1 MTIKMT
7 SALLVFGAVALCLR
21 AGDFYPPPP
30 TNAIVL
36 NFSSGIP
43 ETIKDSFRDDFWR
56 CLTPA
61 ATESVRTKLKFYH
74 REAEPTNY
82 FRLANFWQPYEE
94 TSVITNR
101 LGFYLPNEGV
111 YSNGIFT
118 IDISYT
124 FATNFQHQIDSTAA
138 YSNEI
143 AAAYAFI
150 ASLSPTNLQNMSTNQ
165 LLSMELWKQVPPGQ
179 TPIPQKRWEKA
190 VRNYKQTIYFPPPR
204 VAFHVWDCGPTNNP
218 PYLWCRVPIID
229 AWNEVSYRPML
240 YFQNQWWF
248 TQWYCF
254 PEEQQ
259 W

>member
-1 MTIKMT
+1 MKTRFCL
-7 SALLVFGAVALCLR
+7 SLAALALFASWAH
-21 AGDFYPPPP
+21 AGDFYPLPS

-36 NFSSGIP
+36 NFASEIP
-43 ETIKDSFRDDFWR
+43 ESIKDSISRDYQS
-56 CLTPA
+56 CIMA
-61 ATESVRTKLKFYH
+61 SVSDIELYH
-74 REAEPTNY
+74 RDRDPSNHVS
-82 FRLANFWQPYEE
+82 LAGFWQPYEE

-101 LGFYLPNEGV
+101 LGFYLPTEGV
-111 YSNGIFT
+111 YSNGILT

-143 AAAYAFI
+143 AAAYTFI
-150 ASLSPTNLQNMSTNQ
+150 ESLSPTNLQTMSANE
-165 LLSMELWKQVPPGQ
+165 LLSMELWKQAPPGQ
-179 TPIPQKRWEKA
+179 TPIPQKQLASA
-190 VRNYKQTIYFPPPR
+190 VNIDRQTVYFPPPR

-218 PYLWCRVPIID
+218 PYLWCRAPIINQ
-229 AWNEVSYRPML
+229 WNRVDYRAMI

>member
-1 MTIKMT
+1 MATFALFAQ
-7 SALLVFGAVALCLR
+7 SAQ
-21 AGDFYPPPP
+21 AGDFYPLPS

-36 NFSSGIP
+36 NFASEIP
-43 ETIKDSFRDDFWR
+43 EPIKDSISRDYQS
-56 CLTPA
+56 CIMA
-61 ATESVRTKLKFYH
+61 SMTELKFHH
-74 REAEPTNY
+74 RDNDPTNHL
-82 FRLANFWQPYEE
+82 RLAYFWQPYEE

-101 LGFYLPNEGV
+101 LGFYLPHEGV
-111 YSNGIFT
+111 YSNDIFS

-150 ASLSPTNLQNMSTNQ
+150 ASLSPTNLQTMSANE
-165 LLSMELWKQVPPGQ
+165 LLSMELWKQTPPGQ
-179 TPIPQKRWEKA
+179 TPIPQKELASA
-190 VRNYKQTIYFPPPR
+190 VNIDRQTTYFPPPR

-218 PYLWCRVPIID
+218 PYLWCKVPIID
-229 AWNEVSYRPML
+229 AWNDVSDRAML
-240 YFQNQWWF
+240 YFQNKWWF

-254 PEEQQ
+254 PDEQQ

>member
-1 MTIKMT
+1 MNGK
-7 SALLVFGAVALCLR
+7 SSVALAMFAMMAQSLC
-21 AGDFYPPPP
+21 ADYYSPFPA
-30 TNAIVL
+30 TNTVAL
-36 NFSSGIP
+36 HFDSGIP
-43 ETIKDSFRDDFWR
+43 EAVQNSISADYLT
-56 CLTPA
+56 CLIA
-61 ATESVRTKLKFYH
+61 SRTKLKLH
-74 REAEPTNY
+74 HEDNNPSNY
-82 FRLANFWQPYEE
+82 YRLAKFWQPYEA

-101 LGFYLPNEGV
+101 LGFYLPTEGV
-111 YSNGIFT
+111 YSNGILT

-150 ASLSPTNLQNMSTNQ
+150 ASLSPTNLQAMSANE
-165 LLSMELWKQVPPGQ
+165 LLSMELWKQAPPGQ
-179 TPIPQKRWEKA
+179 TPIPQKQLASA
-190 VRNYKQTIYFPPPR
+190 VNSDRQTSYFPPPR

-218 PYLWCRVPIID
+218 PYLWCRVPIINH
-229 AWNEVSYRPML
+229 WNRVSYRPML

-254 PEEQQ
+254 PDEQQ

>member
-1 MTIKMT
+1 MKVSFCLPLATFALFAP
-7 SALLVFGAVALCLR
+7 SAHTGTY
-21 AGDFYPPPP
+21 YPLPS

-36 NFSSGIP
+36 NFASEIS
-43 ETIKDSFRDDFWR
+43 ESIKDSISRDYQS
-56 CLTPA
+56 CIMA
-61 ATESVRTKLKFYH
+61 SMAELKFHH
-74 REAEPTNY
+74 RDNDPTNHL
-82 FRLANFWQPYEE
+82 RLAYFWQPYEE

-101 LGFYLPNEGV
+101 LGFYLPHEGV
-111 YSNGIFT
+111 YSNGILT

>member
-1 MTIKMT
+1 MTIKRT
-7 SALLVFGAVALCLR
+7 SASLVFGAIALCLR

-36 NFSSGIP
+36 NFNSGIP
-43 ETIKDSFRDDFWR
+43 ETIKDSFRKDFWR

-61 ATESVRTKLKFYH
+61 ATESVATKLKFYH
-74 REAEPTNY
+74 RDGEPTNY

-101 LGFYLPNEGV
+101 LGFYLPTAGV

-124 FATNFQHQIDSTAA
+124 FATNYQHHIDSTAA

-150 ASLSPTNLQNMSTNQ
+150 ASLSPTNLQTMSANE
-165 LLSMELWKQVPPGQ
+165 LLSMELWKQTPPGQ
-179 TPIPQKRWEKA
+179 TPIPQKQLASA
-190 VRNYKQTIYFPPPR
+190 VNSDRQTTYFPPPR
-204 VAFHVWDCGPTNNP
+204 VAFHVWDCGPASNP
-218 PYLWCRVPIID
+218 PYLWCRAPIINQ
-229 AWNEVSYRPML
+229 WNRVDYRAMI

>member
-1 MTIKMT
+1 MKITFSLPLT
-7 SALLVFGAVALCLR
+7 LFALFASCAQ
-21 AGDFYPPPP
+21 ADDFYPPPP

-36 NFSSGIP
+36 NFDSEIP
-43 ETIKDSFRDDFWR
+43 EATKDSFRKDFWR

-61 ATESVRTKLKFYH
+61 TTELAATKLKLYH
-74 REAEPTNY
+74 FDGDSTNY
-82 FRLANFWQPYEE
+82 FSLAHFWQPYEE
-94 TSVITNR
+94 TSVITNK
-101 LGFYLPNEGV
+101 LGFYLPTEGV
-111 YSNGIFT
+111 YSNGILT

-150 ASLSPTNLQNMSTNQ
+150 ASLSPTNLQTMSANE
-165 LLSMELWKQVPPGQ
+165 LLSMELWKQAPPGQ
-179 TPIPQKRWEKA
+179 TPIPQKQLASA
-190 VRNYKQTIYFPPPR
+190 VNSDRQTTYFPPPR

-218 PYLWCRVPIID
+218 PYLWCRAPIINQ
-229 AWNEVSYRPML
+229 WNRVDYRAMI

>member
-1 MTIKMT
+1 MKTRFCL
-7 SALLVFGAVALCLR
+7 SLAALALF
-21 AGDFYPPPP
+21 ASWAQTGDFYPLSS

-36 NFSSGIP
+36 NFASEIP
-43 ETIKDSFRDDFWR
+43 EELELTIREDFQR
-56 CLTPA
+56 CLEPSA
-61 ATESVRTKLKFYH
+61 AKVWLYH
-74 REAEPTNY
+74 HDRWPTN
-82 FRLANFWQPYEE
+82 RMSLAGFWQPYEE

-101 LGFYLPNEGV
+101 LGFYLPEDGIL
-111 YSNGIFT
+111 SNDTFT
-118 IDISYT
+118 IDVSLS

-150 ASLSPTNLQNMSTNQ
+150 ASLSPTNLLNMSTNQ

-179 TPIPQKRWEKA
+179 TPISQKELAFAFKFNR
-190 VRNYKQTIYFPPPR
+190 QMLYFPPPR

-229 AWNEVSYRPML
+229 FRNDVSYRPMI

-248 TQWYCF
+248 TQWF
-254 PEEQQ
+254 FFNEEQQ

>member
-1 MTIKMT
+1 MKTRFCL
-7 SALLVFGAVALCLR
+7 SLAALALFASWAH
-21 AGDFYPPPP
+21 AGDFYPLPS

-36 NFSSGIP
+36 NFASEIP
-43 ETIKDSFRDDFWR
+43 ESIKDSISRDYQS
-56 CLTPA
+56 CITA
-61 ATESVRTKLKFYH
+61 SMTELKLHH
-74 REAEPTNY
+74 RDNDPTNHL
-82 FRLANFWQPYEE
+82 RLAYFWQPYEE

-101 LGFYLPNEGV
+101 LGFYLPHEGV
-111 YSNGIFT
+111 YSNGILT

-229 AWNEVSYRPML
+229 FQNDVAYRPMI

-248 TQWYCF
+248 TSWYYF
-254 PEEQQ
+254 PGEQQ

>member
-1 MTIKMT
+1 MTIKFT
-7 SALLVFGAVALCLR
+7 VALFVFWGVALCLP
-21 AGDFYPPPP
+21 ADEFYSLPS
-30 TNAIVL
+30 TNAVVL
-36 NFSSGIP
+36 NFDNGIP
-43 ETIKDSFRDDFWR
+43 EGTRDVVREDFQR
-56 CLTPA
+56 CLTS
-61 ATESVRTKLKFYH
+61 SVPELELCHY
-74 REAEPTNY
+74 ENEPTN
-82 FRLANFWQPYEE
+82 RLHLLGFWQPYKA

-101 LGFYLPNEGV
+101 LGFYLPHEGV
-111 YSNGIFT
+111 CSNGILT

-150 ASLSPTNLQNMSTNQ
+150 ASLSPTNLQAMSANE
-165 LLSMELWKQVPPGQ
+165 LLSMELWKQAPPGQ
-179 TPIPQKRWEKA
+179 TPIPQKQLASA
-190 VRNYKQTIYFPPPR
+190 VNSDRQTTYFPPPR

-229 AWNEVSYRPML
+229 FRNGVSYRPMI

-248 TQWYCF
+248 TSLYYF
-254 PEEQQ
+254 PGEQQ